1 MYFVFLGTISDTVI
15 RLLTFSLTAEDVNS
29 FTNKHLVVGIA
40 GTWLAGIGRYW
51 DHPDAKILQYAG
63 LGSVIYIFLLAAFIW
78 LIVLPYK
85 PRRWKYKT
93 VLTFVSLTSFRAF
106 LYAVPVEKFMKIE
119 AAATVNAWFLL
130 IVAAW
135 RVALL
140 SDFLNK
146 FNELKG
152 YVAILTALPLVIIVS
167 SLSFLNLEKIVF
179 NMMGGIRHT
188 NAAYKAYDILLVL
201 TVGAIIS
208 LIPFLI
214 GYIIGIFDK
223 KRFKQ

>member
-1 MYFVFLGTISDTVI
+1 M
-15 RLLTFSLTAEDVNS
+15 
-29 FTNKHLVVGIA
+29 GIA
-40 GTWLAGIGRYW
+40 GSWLAGIGRYW
-51 DHPDAKILQYAG
+51 DNPDAQILQYAG
-63 LGSVIYIFLLAAFIW
+63 LGSVIYIFILAAFIW

-85 PRRWKYKT
+85 PLRWKYKT
-93 VLTFVSLTSFRAF
+93 VLTFISLTSFPAF

-135 RVALL
+135 RVGLL
-140 SDFLNK
+140 ANFLNK

-152 YVAILTALPLVIIVS
+152 YVAILTSLPLVIIVS
-167 SLSFLNLEKIVF
+167 SLSFLNLEKVVF
-179 NMMGGIRHT
+179 NIMGGIRHT
-188 NAAYKAYDILLVL
+188 NAAYKAYDILLIL
-201 TVGAIIS
+201 TAGAIIS
-208 LIPFLI
+208 VIPFLI

>member
-1 MYFVFLGTISDTVI
+1 MYFGSLRNVSDTVI
-15 RLLTFSLTAEDVNS
+15 RLLTFRLTAEDVNS
-29 FTNKHLVVGIA
+29 FTNKHLAAGIA

-63 LGSVIYIFLLAAFIW
+63 LGSVIYIFILAAFIW

-85 PRRWKYKT
+85 QSPWKYKT
-93 VLTFVSLTSFRAF
+93 VLTFISLTSFPAF
-106 LYAVPVEKFMKIE
+106 LYAVPVEKFMNIE

-135 RVALL
+135 RVGLL
-140 SDFLNK
+140 FNFLNK
-146 FNELKG
+146 FNALKR
-152 YVAILTALPLVIIVS
+152 YAAILTALPLVIIVS
-167 SLSFLNLEKIVF
+167 SLSFLNLEKVAFDI
-179 NMMGGIRHT
+179 MGGIRHT
-188 NAAYKAYDILLVL
+188 NAAYKAYDILLLL
-201 TVGAIIS
+201 TAVAIIS

-223 KRFKQ
+223 KRFK